1 MAKIQLFLK
10 LRIKLLIFDKY
21 LCFSNNKNGDC
32 SRVGKDGRRGN
43 EGEKRRVDGVGESE

>member
-21 LCFSNNKNGDC
+21 LCFSNNMNGDFG
-32 SRVGKDGRRGN
+32 RVGRGGRRGN
-43 EGEKRRVDGVGESE
+43 EGRKRGVDGVGASA

>member
-32 SRVGKDGRRGN
+32 SRVGKDSRRGK
-43 EGEKRRVDGVGESE
+43 EGEKRRVDGVGASA